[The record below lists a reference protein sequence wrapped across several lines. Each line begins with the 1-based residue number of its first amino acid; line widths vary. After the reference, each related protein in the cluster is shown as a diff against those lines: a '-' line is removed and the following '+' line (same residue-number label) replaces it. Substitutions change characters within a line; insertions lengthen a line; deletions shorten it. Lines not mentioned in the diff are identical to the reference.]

1 MEQEEIFRKELAE
14 LLRLGKKQ
22 GNRLLEKQVSEGF
35 SDSGIDKSKLSFIYD
50 YLAQN
55 KITVGES
62 LEPEEALEW
71 EEALSLE
78 DRDFLA
84 VFMEELDGLSPVSEK
99 EKEALI
105 LAAMEDDK
113 EAADRLLTVFLP
125 KVVEIAKLYAGQGVL
140 MEDLI
145 GEGNVAL
152 MSAVSMAGCVE
163 KPEDAEGF
171 FAEMIMDAME
181 VLVSAEGD
189 FKEIDEKILGQ
200 VNRVALA
207 AEELYKDLRRK
218 VTPEELAAETDL
230 TVGEIEEAYRL
241 SGEQIDTIEI
251 KLL

>member
-1 MEQEEIFRKELAE
+1 MGQEEIFRKELAE

-22 GNRLLEKQVSEGF
+22 GNQLSKEQVNEGF
-35 SDSGIDKSKLSFIYD
+35 PDSGVDKSKLSFIYD

-55 KITVGES
+55 KIAVGEIS
-62 LEPEEALEW
+62 DLEEAVEA
-71 EEALSLE
+71 EEALSSE

-84 VFMEELDGLSPVSEK
+84 MFMEELDALPPVSEE
-99 EKEALI
+99 EKTALI
-105 LAAMEDDK
+105 LSAMEDDK
-113 EAADRLLTVFLP
+113 EAADKLLSVFLP

-152 MSAVSMAGCVE
+152 ISAVSMASCVE

-171 FAEMIMDAME
+171 FAGMIMDAME

-189 FKEIDEKILGQ
+189 AKEMDEKILEQ
-200 VNRVALA
+200 VNRVAAA

-251 KLL
+251 K

>member
-1 MEQEEIFRKELAE
+1 MGQEEIFRKELTE

-22 GNRLLEKQVSEGF
+22 GNQLLEEQVSEGF
-35 SDSGIDKSKLSFIYD
+35 PESGIDKSKLSFIYD

-55 KITVGES
+55 KITVGDISNPEGT
-62 LEPEEALEW
+62 LEEED
-71 EEALSLE
+71 LSSE

-84 VFMEELDGLSPVSEK
+84 MFMEELTGLPSVSEE
-99 EKEALI
+99 EKAALI

-171 FAEMIMDAME
+171 FAGMIMDAME

-189 FKEIDEKILGQ
+189 AKDIDDKILEQ
-200 VNRVALA
+200 VNRVAAA

-230 TVGEIEEAYRL
+230 TIGEIEEAYRL
-241 SGEQIDTIEI
+241 SGEQIDTIEV
-251 KLL
+251 K

>member
-1 MEQEEIFRKELAE
+1 MGQEEIFRKELAA
-14 LLRLGKKQ
+14 LLRLGKQQ
-22 GNRLLEKQVSEGF
+22 GSRLSEEQVSEAF
-35 SDSGIDKSKLSFIYD
+35 PASGIDKSKLSFIYD

-55 KITVGES
+55 KIAVGELS
-62 LEPEEALEW
+62 DIEE
-71 EEALSLE
+71 EETWKEAFSQE

-84 VFMEELDGLSPVSEK
+84 MFMEELDALTPVSEE
-99 EKEALI
+99 EKQALI
-105 LAAMEDDK
+105 LSAMEDDK
-113 EAADRLLTVFLP
+113 EAAHKLLMVFLP
-125 KVVEIAKLYAGQGVL
+125 KVAEIAKLYGGQGVL

-152 MSAVSMAGCVE
+152 MSAVSMVSCVE

-171 FAEMIMDAME
+171 FAGMIMDAME

-189 FKEIDEKILGQ
+189 LKEMDEKILEQ
-200 VNRVALA
+200 VNRVAMA

-251 KLL
+251 KQA

>member
-1 MEQEEIFRKELAE
+1 MGQEEIFRKELAE

-22 GNRLLEKQVSEGF
+22 GNQVSEEQVSAAF
-35 SDSGIDKSKLSFIYD
+35 PASGIDKSKLSFIYD

-55 KITVGES
+55 KIAIGELS
-62 LEPEEALEW
+62 GLEA
-71 EEALSLE
+71 EEALSSE

-84 VFMEELDGLSPVSEK
+84 MFMEELDELPSVPEEEK
-99 EKEALI
+99 TALI
-105 LAAMEDDK
+105 LSAMEDDK
-113 EAADRLLTVFLP
+113 EAADKLLTIFLP
-125 KVVEIAKLYAGQGVL
+125 KVVEIAKLYGGQGVL

-152 MSAVSMAGCVE
+152 MSAVSMASCVE

-171 FAEMIMDAME
+171 FAGMIMDAME

-189 FKEIDEKILGQ
+189 AKEMDEKILEQ
-200 VNRVALA
+200 VNRVAAA

-251 KLL
+251 K

>member
-163 KPEDAEGF
+163 K
-171 FAEMIMDAME
+171 IMDAME

>member
-1 MEQEEIFRKELAE
+1 MGEGMEQEEIFRKELAE

-163 KPEDAEGF
+163 K
-171 FAEMIMDAME
+171 IMDAME

>member
-1 MEQEEIFRKELAE
+1 MGREEIFRKELAE

-22 GNRLLEKQVSEGF
+22 GNQLSEEQVNEGF
-35 SDSGIDKSKLSFIYD
+35 PDSGIDKSKLSFIYD

-55 KITVGES
+55 KIAVGEIS
-62 LEPEEALEW
+62 GLEEALEA

-84 VFMEELDGLSPVSEK
+84 IFMEELDALPSVSEE
-99 EKEALI
+99 EKTALI
-105 LAAMEDDK
+105 LSAMEDDK
-113 EAADRLLTVFLP
+113 EAADKLLTVFLP

-152 MSAVSMAGCVE
+152 MSAVSMVSCVE

-171 FAEMIMDAME
+171 FAGMIMDAME

-189 FKEIDEKILGQ
+189 AKEMDEKILEQ
-200 VNRVALA
+200 VNRVAMA

-251 KLL
+251 K

>member
-1 MEQEEIFRKELAE
+1 MGQEEIFRKELAE

-22 GNRLLEKQVSEGF
+22 GNQLTREQVKEAF
-35 SDSGIDKSKLSFIYD
+35 PASGIDQSKLSFIYD
-50 YLAQN
+50 YLVQN
-55 KITVGES
+55 KVAVKETLD
-62 LEPEEALEW
+62 LEAEWDKEET
-71 EEALSLE
+71 LSPE
-78 DRDFLA
+78 DRDFFA
-84 VFMEELDGLSPVSEK
+84 MFMEELDALPVVSEE
-99 EKEALI
+99 EKTTLI

-113 EAADRLLTVFLP
+113 KAADKLLTVFLP

-140 MEDLI
+140 IEDLI

-152 MSAVSMAGCVE
+152 MSAVSMVSCVE

-171 FAEMIMDAME
+171 FAGMIMDAME

-189 FKEIDEKILGQ
+189 LKEIDEKILEQ
-200 VNRVALA
+200 VNRVAMA

-241 SGEQIDTIEI
+241 SGEQIDTIEVE
-251 KLL
+251 